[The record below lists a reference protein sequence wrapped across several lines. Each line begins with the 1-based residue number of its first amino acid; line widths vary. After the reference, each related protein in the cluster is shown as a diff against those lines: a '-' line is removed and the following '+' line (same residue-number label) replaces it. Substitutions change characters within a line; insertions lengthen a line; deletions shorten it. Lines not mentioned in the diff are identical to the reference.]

1 MYEYILDLG
10 IFVVIERVDN
20 ISFNYIYVVL
30 DKDIK
35 INILCL
41 WNFFNMVMWF
51 LCIFYNLVYNII
63 RCDKRLR

>member
-20 ISFNYIYVVL
+20 ISFSYIYVVL

-41 WNFFNMVMWF
+41 
-51 LCIFYNLVYNII
+51 
-63 RCDKRLR
+63 

>member
-1 MYEYILDLG
+1 MYEYILDIG

-20 ISFNYIYVVL
+20 ISFNYICVVL

-41 WNFFNMVMWF
+41 
-51 LCIFYNLVYNII
+51 
-63 RCDKRLR
+63 